1 MELLRTVARYEA
13 LIVLSAFAAVVFFKF
28 FSGGITMRNLLRE
41 KNTAGAGSVSAAR
54 VQLLLFTLAMAFY
67 VLSQVV
73 ETRTFPEIDTKYLL
87 VLGGSHTV
95 FLGAKGVSSLFSSE
109 PR

>member
-1 MELLRTVARYEA
+1 MELLRTIARYEA
-13 LIVLSAFAAVVFFKF
+13 IILVAAFASLIVFKF
-28 FSGGITMRNLLRE
+28 FTGGITMRNLLCE
-41 KNTAGAGSVSAAR
+41 KTSAGSSGVSAAR

-67 VLSQVV
+67 VLSRVV
-73 ETRTFPEIDTKYLL
+73 ETSDFPVIETKYLL